1 MKIIRA
7 LPLLAVMLTA
17 CVSSPPREWRT
28 QGTIPAPAGGA
39 AGYQHGPEHTHVVVG
54 EHRKTA
60 ERYGY
65 LRMVG
70 DQGTLATN
78 IANGST
84 FAAAAPGSSAVSL
97 PPFGNGY
104 EDHDKF
110 VKDYFEKLGLPAEQV
125 ASVRAMTMVE
135 AHGPSTEVGR
145 AVPRI
150 TAYYSALQRMVE
162 GVPVSDSFAWARAN
176 SRGDVV
182 QEGVYW
188 PAMPSD
194 VVKQV
199 HQFRELLADPHR
211 LEAFKSRLGLPGG
224 EGSVVIRHSA
234 ATAGDAFE
242 SFASYDVSF
251 HVPTSASEQK
261 TPAPG
266 TTVTVT
272 RHFDLNGTER
282 FLPQEKLNLGDQYKE
297 TKTQAAKASTDG
309 HR

>member
-1 MKIIRA
+1 MKTIRV
-7 LPLLAVMLTA
+7 LPLLAITLTA
-17 CVSSPPREWRT
+17 CVSSAPREWRP

-39 AGYQHGPEHTHVVVG
+39 AGYQHGPEHTRVVVG
-54 EHRKTA
+54 DHRKTS

-65 LRMVG
+65 LRVVG

-84 FAAAAPGSSAVSL
+84 FAAAAPSSSAVGL
-97 PPFGNGY
+97 PPIGNGY

-110 VKDYFEKLGLPAEQV
+110 VKDYFVKLGLPAEQV

-135 AHGPSTEVGR
+135 AHGPSAEVGR
-145 AVPRI
+145 TVPQFA
-150 TAYYSALQRMVE
+150 AYYSALQRTVE
-162 GVPVSDSFAWARAN
+162 GVTVADSFAWARAN

-188 PAMPSD
+188 PAISSD

-199 HQFRELLADPHR
+199 HEFRELLADPQR
-211 LEAFKSRLGLPGG
+211 LQAFKARLPVSGG
-224 EGSVVIRHSA
+224 EGSVVIRHSSP
-234 ATAGDAFE
+234 TAGDAFE
-242 SFASYDVSF
+242 SFASYDVSL
-251 HVPTSASEQK
+251 HVPASASGQK

-266 TTVTVT
+266 TTVTII

-282 FLPQEKLNLGDQYKE
+282 FLPQEKLNLSAQYKE
-297 TKTQAAKASTDG
+297 AKAPAAKASTTV